1 MTVEQ
6 RTKMKEIYLK
16 KKKTKYTTCSMSTH
30 NQNMSCNSYCFILL
44 QDDLQNVIFLTSK
57 QWSNSGAEHHNLF
70 NLQSYTSTNLIICT
84 TFMERKL
91 TCLWNFTVYTVEKV
105 SP

>member
-44 QDDLQNVIFLTSK
+44 QD
-57 QWSNSGAEHHNLF
+57 
-70 NLQSYTSTNLIICT
+70 
-84 TFMERKL
+84 
-91 TCLWNFTVYTVEKV
+91 
-105 SP
+105 